1 MYNVDSG
8 KLGARTGF
16 VYAGTSVFL
25 IVIAYLY
32 CPNTA
37 GLSTEEIDHLY
48 EQKVSPRLFQAQRLG
63 QRGNEGVSG
72 KDTGSV

>member
-8 KLGARTGF
+8 NLGARTGF

-25 IVIAYLY
+25 IVLAYLY
-32 CPNTA
+32 CPNTG

-48 EQKVSPRLFQAQRLG
+48 EQRISPRLFQAQTG
-63 QRGNEGVSG
+63 PHGEEGMSG
-72 KDTGSV
+72 KASDAA

>member
-8 KLGARTGF
+8 NLGARTGF

-48 EQKVSPRLFQAQRLG
+48 EQKVPPRQFQAQHG
-63 QRGNEGVSG
+63 AYGEEDMSG
-72 KDTGSV
+72 KTSGPV